1 VSGQSHLVESAIDAC
16 EAVRALNH
24 QSRGAIPAPVVYDV
38 LANLKCVGHM
48 LPQAFH
54 QLGQGLARSLSE
66 YDVYDDGSDPAK
78 NVDLAC
84 SYLAE
89 ASRKAAD
96 IGRLLGVRAV
106 CRRPP
111 GLPDPCR
118 RRTCPLRG
126 I

>member
-1 VSGQSHLVESAIDAC
+1 VTENPPLVESAIDAY

-24 QSRGAIPAPVVYDV
+24 HNREAIPAPVVYDV

-54 QLGQGLARSLSE
+54 QLGQGLVQSMSE

-96 IGRLLGVRAV
+96 IGRLLECAQSAV
-106 CRRPP
+106 GCQGYRIRVAEGPAQ
-111 GLPDPCR
+111 
-118 RRTCPLRG
+118 
-126 I
+126 